1 MIFSLQPVP
10 RAKNLDRIG
19 FNAGYLFVIFRGQPA
34 HYLFG
39 PAIPRENFDKLLRSP
54 YPDKLFSQIIRG
66 KYQCKRFEP

>member
-1 MIFSLQPVP
+1 MTFDLKPVP

-19 FNAGYLFVIFRGQPA
+19 FNAGYLFVIFRGRLE

-39 PAIPRENFDKLLRSP
+39 PAIPRESFDKLLRSI